1 MKRSLY
7 PTPGGPHMNIGPAE
21 IIVVLVIAL
30 LVFGP
35 KRLPQMGRSLGR
47 GVREFKNAAATAR
60 SELGIDDVIS
70 EVNGVKDDVSA
81 AVGID
86 ELKADVSGITSS
98 LGVDDL
104 TKGIDDMK
112 SSLKIDLKGTNGDK
126 GATEK
131 AAQPAAAATAVA
143 DAPRPAQAAPVA
155 DPQPS
160 GVEQPSAADPQP
172 QTMPGSSSA
181 QPAGDPR
188 PPVEPGEV
196 ALAVLAAA
204 DADAAVQATVP
215 PADAPE
221 SPVAPEAPAPPDEPS
236 GA

>member
-81 AVGID
+81 AVGLD
-86 ELKADVSGITSS
+86 ELKTSVADVTSS

-131 AAQPAAAATAVA
+131 AAQPAAAAAAVA
-143 DAPRPAQAAPVA
+143 DAPRPAGRSCRRPAAVWGRAAVGSRPAAPDHARIVI
-155 DPQPS
+155 
-160 GVEQPSAADPQP
+160 GAA
-172 QTMPGSSSA
+172 GW
-181 QPAGDPR
+181 
-188 PPVEPGEV
+188 
-196 ALAVLAAA
+196 
-204 DADAAVQATVP
+204 
-215 PADAPE
+215 
-221 SPVAPEAPAPPDEPS
+221 
-236 GA
+236 